1 MCVHACVRECVC
13 MWHVWLVY
21 WFGFFFI
28 LLCVN
33 KSCSHSSSPE
43 FEAKM
48 EFITGFGGE
57 SEPEQKAEEDNKKA
71 TFF

>member
-1 MCVHACVRECVC
+1 
-13 MWHVWLVY
+13 
-21 WFGFFFI
+21 
-28 LLCVN
+28 
-33 KSCSHSSSPE
+33 
-43 FEAKM
+43 M